1 MTDIPQN
8 NPWLAFH
15 KQNPLA
21 NLRLFCF
28 PFAGGSAMT
37 YRTWAGLLPTNIEVC
52 PIELPGRGSR
62 MRETLYTNIKPLVK
76 DLAEALIPYHD
87 KPYVFFGHS
96 MGALIAFEI
105 TRLFRNKNLP
115 GPVHLFVSGHV
126 APQFGCTHDPIY
138 DLPEQ
143 QFIEELRK
151 LDGTPEA
158 VLNNSELMQLIMP
171 MLRADFEM
179 NETYSYEPGS
189 QLKCPISVYGG
200 VHDKDVTQEKLAA
213 WRELTSADSS
223 IQMFAGGHFF
233 LQTEQPVVLQSLS
246 HELKKIVAKL
256 LSTNAK

>member
-28 PFAGGSAMT
+28 PFAGGSAMS
-37 YRTWAGLLPTNIEVC
+37 YRTWAGLLPTNVEVC

-62 MRETLYTNIKPLVK
+62 IGESLYTNIKPLVT
-76 DLAEALIPYHD
+76 DLAEALMPYQD

-96 MGALIAFEI
+96 MGALIGFEI
-105 TRLFRNKNLP
+105 ARFFNNENLP
-115 GPVHLFVSGHV
+115 GPVHLFVSGHA

-138 DLPEQ
+138 DLPEP

-171 MLRADFEM
+171 MLRADFEV
-179 NETYSYEPGS
+179 NETYIYEPGS
-189 QLKCPISVYGG
+189 QVNCQISVYGG
-200 VHDKDVTQEKLAA
+200 VNDKDVSQEKLEA
-213 WRELTSADSS
+213 WREQTLGDFS

-233 LQTEQPVVLQSLS
+233 LQTEQPVVLQVIS

-256 LSTNAK
+256 LSMNEK